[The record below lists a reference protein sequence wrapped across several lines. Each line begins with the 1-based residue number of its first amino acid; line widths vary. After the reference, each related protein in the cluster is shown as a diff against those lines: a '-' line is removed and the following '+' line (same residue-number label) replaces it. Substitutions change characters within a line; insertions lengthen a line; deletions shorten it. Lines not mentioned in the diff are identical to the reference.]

1 MHRAGVSPTDNN
13 NTLSSKN
20 IENKYP
26 IDIMKKIITPNTINT
41 IMYDDQ
47 RLFTTTSDPL
57 YSEDNESNNKFS
69 MKSNNNKTNSNN
81 NIEKPLKYL
90 NKKILKINIED
101 IKKFKKINVNNKNRK
116 NNNKNDNKIKQLVII
131 IMINIKKILQN

>member
-1 MHRAGVSPTDNN
+1 
-13 NTLSSKN
+13 
-20 IENKYP
+20 
-26 IDIMKKIITPNTINT
+26 MKKIITPNTTNTINT

-69 MKSNNNKTNSNN
+69 MKSNNNTNSNN

-131 IMINIKKILQN
+131 IMINIKKYCKINFKLFFIG